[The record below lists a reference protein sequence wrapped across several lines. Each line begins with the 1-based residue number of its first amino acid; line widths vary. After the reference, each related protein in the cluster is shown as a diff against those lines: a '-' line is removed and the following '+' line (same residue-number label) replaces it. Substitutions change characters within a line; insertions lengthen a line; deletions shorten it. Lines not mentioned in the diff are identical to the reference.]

1 MEQHGD
7 PRVSSPGVHQAFSPC
22 WNLAILPTGALESL
36 SLITALYSGRPPPNN
51 CNTTVNNGMRALL
64 KALGSAVLLAAT
76 SLPASAEGLRNVGL
90 QPTYSIEIDK
100 SDRTL
105 IVRSGSSVAR
115 KFQVALGRGGLGDKR
130 IRGDNKTPLGVY
142 HIVAFNDAS
151 PFDLFMRLNYPNVKD
166 AFFGL
171 RNHLIDR
178 KDFTQIASAVRQDA
192 LPPQDTSL
200 GGAVGI
206 HGLGEE
212 TEEKLKV
219 QKLLDWTKGC
229 IALSNRD
236 VQELRR
242 YVDIGTKVTIR
253 E

>member
-1 MEQHGD
+1 MRD
-7 PRVSSPGVHQAFSPC
+7 VLNTFWIALL
-22 WNLAILPTGALESL
+22 LAITAAPCAADDLKGVALEPPYSL
-36 SLITALYSGRPPPNN
+36 
-51 CNTTVNNGMRALL
+51 
-64 KALGSAVLLAAT
+64 
-76 SLPASAEGLRNVGL
+76 
-90 QPTYSIEIDK
+90 EIDK

-105 IVRSGSSVAR
+105 VVRHGKALTR
-115 KFQVALGRGGLGDKR
+115 KFQIAVGRGGIGDKR

-142 HIVAFNDAS
+142 HIAGFNEES
-151 PFDLFMRLNYPNVKD
+151 EFDLFMRLNYPNVKD

-171 RNHLIDR
+171 RNHLIGR
-178 KDFTQIASAVRQDA
+178 REFDA
-192 LPPQDTSL
+192 IVQAARRNELPPQNTPL

-212 TEEKLKV
+212 TTERVKV
-219 QKLLDWTKGC
+219 QRHLDWTRGC

-242 YVDIGTKVTIR
+242 YVDVGTRVTIR